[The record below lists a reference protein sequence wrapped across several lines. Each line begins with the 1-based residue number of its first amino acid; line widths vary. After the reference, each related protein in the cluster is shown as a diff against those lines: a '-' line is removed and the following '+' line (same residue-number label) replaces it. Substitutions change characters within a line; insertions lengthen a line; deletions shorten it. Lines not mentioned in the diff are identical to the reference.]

1 MLLDAALLLVA
12 RDALIATIVVS
23 VVATLAASRVGC
35 TTLFAC
41 ACLGD
46 HAFLCRRVAVALLFG
61 LASLFHR
68 PAQLCLLA
76 LLRLSCLAIPFG
88 ETAARFLALA
98 ALFGDL
104 LATFARAFGRV
115 VVLPGLALGL
125 FAALLL
131 DAFGHPLALARL
143 VDDQGFTALLL
154 LLAASFVPVFVA
166 LRLVIA

>member
-1 MLLDAALLLVA
+1 MKKK
-12 RDALIATIVVS
+12 TI
-23 VVATLAASRVGC
+23 
-35 TTLFAC
+35 
-41 ACLGD
+41 
-46 HAFLCRRVAVALLFG
+46 
-61 LASLFHR
+61 
-68 PAQLCLLA
+68 QICLLA